1 MKQYRYKNRE
11 EYIDAQV
18 VRSRNKFGYCKVY
31 FTDLVRYKR
40 LLSLHQTSQQ
50 QLPISGP
57 ILCLGVRSGAEVDM
71 FRATFFGPLMKLRTV
86 QAIARRVDRSKH
98 GEDKIR
104 LAKRLGIGGGGP
116 QDGRVWGVEINPDA
130 GREDIHVGSF
140 DDLPKEWAGK
150 FQLIYSNSF
159 DHSVD
164 PERTTKEWLR
174 VAAPGAYI
182 LIGFVHNATPSQR
195 DPLGG
200 LTLVSMID
208 LWKLPVVFASET
220 LNRGGYHEI
229 CFQVKA

>member
-40 LLSLHQTSQQ
+40 LLSLHQTRQQ
-50 QLPISGP
+50 QPSISGA

-71 FRATFFGPLMKLRTV
+71 FRATFYGPLMRLHTM
-86 QAIARRVDRSKH
+86 QEIARRADRSKH
-98 GEDKIR
+98 GEEKIR
-104 LAKRLGIGGGGP
+104 LAKRLGIGSGNP
-116 QDGRVWGVEINPDA
+116 HDGRVWGVEINPDA
-130 GREDIHVGSF
+130 AREDIHVGSF
-140 DDLPKEWAGK
+140 DDLPKEWTGK
-150 FQLIYSNSF
+150 FQLLYSNSF

-164 PERTTKEWLR
+164 PQRTISEWKR

-182 LIGFVHNATPSQR
+182 MIGFAPGTDASHT

-200 LTLVSMID
+200 MTITQMIE
-208 LWKLPVVFASET
+208 LWQLPVVFASET

-229 CFQVKA
+229 CFQMS